1 MKTCLRRALVWSHLR
16 VLGLVAAVM
25 VAAGAAHAV
34 AQDIVHVEKDWE
46 LVLGTPD
53 ASVCGPQVAITMS
66 PYSDIS
72 STFFTMEINHR
83 SAPYW
88 TPGGITIHQWNG
100 EQRVQSLDRADRTIM
115 TTDSETVTW
124 TQVMDTAVPG
134 WLKFKVKNGS
144 STTWGAFGYNS
155 LELWTG
161 WAGGDL
167 NGYTPDVSVSQSG
180 VAYAGNRVKTLR
192 IKELRITLSDGST
205 FTDSTGWT
213 VQQLLE

>member
-1 MKTCLRRALVWSHLR
+1 MKTCLRRALVWSRLR
-16 VLGLVAAVM
+16 VLSLVAAVM

-34 AQDIVHVEKDWE
+34 AQDIVRVEEDWE
-46 LVLGTPD
+46 MVLGTPD

-88 TPGGITIHQWNG
+88 TPGGITLHQWDG
-100 EQRVQSLDRADRTIM
+100 EQRIQSLDRADRSIM
-115 TTDSETVTW
+115 QTDSETVKW
-124 TQVMDTAVPG
+124 TQILDVNGNSLT
-134 WLKFKVKNGS
+134 FQIKNGS
-144 STTWGAFGYNS
+144 STTWGPFGIAGHLKMNTNWPAGNLNS
-155 LELWTG
+155 
-161 WAGGDL
+161 
-167 NGYTPDVSVSQSG
+167 YTPDVSVSQSG
-180 VAYAGNRVKTLR
+180 VAYAGNRVKSLS
-192 IKELRITLSDGST
+192 IKSLRITLSDGSQ